1 MSGRSQGGGE
11 MLSSPAV
18 GSGRA
23 RALEVHPVASVGPGR
38 GGASR
43 WHWGA
48 GGGPSRWGWRRP
60 SLRWG
65 WGRARR
71 PAFPLP
77 LPQACPEE
85 RGFFD
90 FRCFGCGIPKS
101 SLNMQGILF
110 LSRVHCYCRQFDTFK
125 SLKIGHAR
133 RAHSVMSIFLI
144 E

>member
-1 MSGRSQGGGE
+1 MSGRSRGR
-11 MLSSPAV
+11 MVSSPAV
-18 GSGRA
+18 GSGCARPRGAPRRLCRA
-23 RALEVHPVASVGPGR
+23 WARRGEQVAW
-38 GGASR
+38 GG
-43 WHWGA
+43 

-60 SLRWG
+60 SRRWG

-77 LPQACPEE
+77 PPPACPEE

-90 FRCFGCGIPKS
+90 FKCFGCGIPKS
-101 SLNMQGILF
+101 SLNMQGVLF
-110 LSRVHCYCRQFDTFK
+110 LSRVRRYCSQFDTFE

-133 RAHSVMSIFLI
+133 CAHSVMSFFLI